1 MLRDIDQNLK
11 LNVNSDDDDLLE
23 DLLVPLLKQSITY
36 DRAVGYFSANIFK
49 IAAEGLSVFVKNKG
63 KIRLIVGNFI
73 NIKDYDALNVK
84 PQEKDIFKKTDEEL
98 VEYFESINDDLHN
111 FRIDCLSWLVAN
123 NQLEIK
129 IAFKKNGIFHAKYGI
144 LKDQNNSQVVYSGS
158 GNDTFGA
165 FGLNYEE
172 FNIFRSWN
180 EEGNRRCKDYQKR
193 FEDLW
198 ENRNYKTEV
207 KPLSKAPRDY
217 LIKRAEKLDV

>member
-84 PQEKDIFKKTDEEL
+84 PQEIW
-98 VEYFESINDDLHN
+98 
-111 FRIDCLSWLVAN
+111 C
-123 NQLEIK
+123 
-129 IAFKKNGIFHAKYGI
+129 
-144 LKDQNNSQVVYSGS
+144 
-158 GNDTFGA
+158 
-165 FGLNYEE
+165 
-172 FNIFRSWN
+172 
-180 EEGNRRCKDYQKR
+180 CKM
-193 FEDLW
+193 
-198 ENRNYKTEV
+198 
-207 KPLSKAPRDY
+207 S
-217 LIKRAEKLDV
+217 